1 MSTITDDATTIT
13 DDLASL
19 LAKARRPGD
28 FHVSGVVETFPP
40 GLSVEGVGEI
50 ALPLLPF
57 QAEQL
62 VAAASAAPFGRGA
75 ETVYDPNVRRTW
87 QIQPGQVKIASKH
100 WPQTLQTVLARVGD
114 GLGVEDPI
122 EAEFYKLLVYDEG
135 SFFAGHRDT
144 EKSPGMFATLV
155 IVLPSVCSG
164 GELLVRH
171 GGREAKLDM
180 RAADPSE
187 VAFAAFY
194 ADCVHEVLPVTSGC
208 RLALVYNLT
217 RRGKRGALAPPS
229 HESEQ
234 AAAAAL
240 LGEWAGRGAPP
251 TKIVYLL
258 EHAYTQAELGFAAL
272 KGADSAAAAILVEA
286 ARRARCDLHLA
297 LLTIEESGA
306 AEYADSPRSRRDRW
320 SEPELE
326 AGEVFE
332 SSRVLSQWRR
342 PDGAA
347 SPLSE
352 LPFGDDEISPSEA
365 LEDMVPDEEHF
376 QEHAGN
382 EGASFERS
390 YSRAALVLW
399 PSDRIFAVVNQAGLA
414 ATLPL
419 LADMAMRWTASGED
433 RGSQLWRDARA
444 LSEEM
449 LRTWATPGH
458 YYRADG
464 KLSDAGKFLAALTD
478 LEDESRISE
487 FLMQVVAAGL
497 FTIGDNASVVAAL
510 QALPP
515 EQGGDLLL
523 RIVAGTSAAAFE
535 RSADLLSRAAAAPGL
550 GNPAQ
555 RLAAAKALVAAM
567 PAKAQEPTAANSWR
581 RDFRVASRP
590 IVDLVSGVAAIDD
603 ELADKAVAFALARP
617 QIYEMDGALVPAARE
632 LTASGEFKDAS
643 AAKSLRAAC
652 LAHLGARIAQTLE
665 PPADWRRASAVGC
678 KCAHCAELSAFLA
691 DPARGVWR
699 FRAIQSARSH
709 VEETIRNAG
718 VDISWKTEKQGSP
731 HILVCTKTQAS
742 YERAVR
748 QRATDVADAAA
759 LRG

>member
-1 MSTITDDATTIT
+1 MSTITDDTATIT

-87 QIQPGQVKIASKH
+87 QIEPGQVKIASKH
-100 WPQTLQTVLARVGD
+100 WPQTLQTVLARVGE

-164 GELLVRH
+164 GELVVRH

-187 VAFAAFY
+187 IAFAAFY

-229 HESEQ
+229 HEREQ

-240 LGEWAGRGAPP
+240 LGEWAGRGDPP

-449 LRTWATPGH
+449 LRTWPTGGSLLPRGRKTQRRGEVSR
-458 YYRADG
+458 RAD
-464 KLSDAGKFLAALTD
+464 
-478 LEDESRISE
+478 
-487 FLMQVVAAGL
+487 
-497 FTIGDNASVVAAL
+497 
-510 QALPP
+510 
-515 EQGGDLLL
+515 
-523 RIVAGTSAAAFE
+523 
-535 RSADLLSRAAAAPGL
+535 
-550 GNPAQ
+550 
-555 RLAAAKALVAAM
+555 
-567 PAKAQEPTAANSWR
+567 
-581 RDFRVASRP
+581 
-590 IVDLVSGVAAIDD
+590 
-603 ELADKAVAFALARP
+603 RP
-617 QIYEMDGALVPAARE
+617 QGRI
-632 LTASGEFKDAS
+632 
-643 AAKSLRAAC
+643 
-652 LAHLGARIAQTLE
+652 AHLGIPDAGRRGRTLHDRRQRVGRRGAAGAAAGAGRRFAAAHRRRHVRGRVRTQRRSARSGRGGA
-665 PPADWRRASAVGC
+665 RAGKPGA
-678 KCAHCAELSAFLA
+678 A
-691 DPARGVWR
+691 PRGG
-699 FRAIQSARSH
+699 QSARRRH
-709 VEETIRNAG
+709 AREGA
-718 VDISWKTEKQGSP
+718 
-731 HILVCTKTQAS
+731 
-742 YERAVR
+742 RAHGR
-748 QRATDVADAAA
+748 Q
-759 LRG
+759 

>member
-1 MSTITDDATTIT
+1 MFP
-13 DDLASL
+13 ASWRRFRRGYRWR
-19 LAKARRPGD
+19 ASARSR
-28 FHVSGVVETFPP
+28 
-40 GLSVEGVGEI
+40 
-50 ALPLLPF
+50 LPLLPF

-87 QIQPGQVKIASKH
+87 QIEPGKVKIASKH
-100 WPQTLQTVLARVGD
+100 WPQTLQTVLARVGE

-164 GELLVRH
+164 GELVVRH

-187 VAFAAFY
+187 IAFAAFY

-229 HESEQ
+229 HEREQ

-240 LGEWAGRGAPP
+240 LGEWAGRGDPP

-332 SSRVLSQWRR
+332 SSRTLSQWRR

-419 LADMAMRWTASGED
+419 LVDMAMRWTASGED

-449 LRTWATPGH
+449 LRTWPKAEH

-464 KLSDAGKFLAALTD
+464 KLSNAGKFLAALTD
-478 LEDESRISE
+478 LRDESRISE
-487 FLMQVVAAGL
+487 FLTQVVAAGL

-535 RSADLLSRAAAAPGL
+535 RSADLLARAAAAPGL
-550 GNPAQ
+550 GNRRSASRRPK
-555 RLAAAKALVAAM
+555 RSSPPCPRRRKSPRPPITGAATSKSPRGPSSISSVASRRST
-567 PAKAQEPTAANSWR
+567 PSSPTRPWRSPWRVRKSTKWTARWFLRRASWPRAANSRTRPPRNRCARRVWR
-581 RDFRVASRP
+581 
-590 IVDLVSGVAAIDD
+590 I
-603 ELADKAVAFALARP
+603 
-617 QIYEMDGALVPAARE
+617 
-632 LTASGEFKDAS
+632 
-643 AAKSLRAAC
+643 LR
-652 LAHLGARIAQTLE
+652 ARIAQTLE
-665 PPADWRRASAVGC
+665 PPKDWRRASAVGC

>member
-1 MSTITDDATTIT
+1 MSTITDDTTKIT

-40 GLSVEGVGEI
+40 GLWVEGAGEI
-50 ALPLLPF
+50 PLPLLPF

-87 QIQPGQVKIASKH
+87 QIEPGKVKIASKH
-100 WPQTLQTVLARVGD
+100 WPQTLQTVLARVGE

-155 IVLPSVCSG
+155 IVLPSACSG
-164 GELLVRH
+164 GELVVRH

-187 VAFAAFY
+187 IAFAAFY

-229 HESEQ
+229 HEREQ
-234 AAAAAL
+234 AAAAAML
-240 LGEWAGRGAPP
+240 SEWAGRGDP
-251 TKIVYLL
+251 TKIVYLV
-258 EHAYTQAELGFAAL
+258 EHAYPQAELGFAAL

-306 AEYADSPRSRRDRW
+306 AEYADSPRSRRGGW
-320 SEPELE
+320 SGRERE

-332 SSRVLSQWRR
+332 SPRVLSQWRR

-352 LPFGDDEISPSEA
+352 LPFGNDEISPSEA

-449 LRTWATPGH
+449 LRTWPTSDH

-478 LEDESRISE
+478 LKDESRISE
-487 FLMQVVAAGL
+487 FLTQVVAAGL

-535 RSADLLSRAAAAPGL
+535 RSADLLARAAAASGL
-550 GNPAQ
+550 GYPAQ
-555 RLAAAKALVAAM
+555 RLAAAKALVVAM
-567 PAKAQEPTAANSWR
+567 PTKASEPSAANNWR

-590 IVDLVSGVAAIDD
+590 IVDLVRGVAAIDD

-652 LAHLGARIAQTLE
+652 LAHLGARIALTLE

-678 KCAHCAELSAFLA
+678 KCGHCAELSAFLA

-699 FRAIQSARSH
+699 LRAGQASRSH
-709 VEETIRNAG
+709 VEQTIKSARAD
-718 VDISWKTEKQGSP
+718 VSTKTEKQGSP
-731 HILVCTKTQAS
+731 HILLCTKTQAS
-742 YERAVR
+742 YERAVG
-748 QRATDVADAAA
+748 QRSTDVADAAA
-759 LRG
+759 LAG

>member
-1 MSTITDDATTIT
+1 MSTITDDTTTIT

-87 QIQPGQVKIASKH
+87 QIEPGQVKIASKH
-100 WPQTLQTVLARVGD
+100 WPQTLQTVLARVGE

-164 GELLVRH
+164 GELVVRH

-187 VAFAAFY
+187 IAFAAFY

-229 HESEQ
+229 HEREQ

-240 LGEWAGRGAPP
+240 LGEWAGRGDPP

-332 SSRVLSQWRR
+332 SSRSLSQWRR

-433 RGSQLWRDARA
+433 HGSQLWRDARA

-449 LRTWATPGH
+449 LRTWPTAGH

-478 LEDESRISE
+478 LRDESRIVE
-487 FLMQVVAAGL
+487 FLTQVV
-497 FTIGDNASVVAAL
+497 
-510 QALPP
+510 
-515 EQGGDLLL
+515 
-523 RIVAGTSAAAFE
+523 VAGTLHDRRQRVDRGGAAGAAAGAGRRFAAAHRRRNIRGRVRTQR
-535 RSADLLSRAAAAPGL
+535 RSARSGRGGARAGISGAAP
-550 GNPAQ
+550 
-555 RLAAAKALVAAM
+555 
-567 PAKAQEPTAANSWR
+567 
-581 RDFRVASRP
+581 
-590 IVDLVSGVAAIDD
+590 
-603 ELADKAVAFALARP
+603 
-617 QIYEMDGALVPAARE
+617 
-632 LTASGEFKDAS
+632 
-643 AAKSLRAAC
+643 
-652 LAHLGARIAQTLE
+652 
-665 PPADWRRASAVGC
+665 
-678 KCAHCAELSAFLA
+678 
-691 DPARGVWR
+691 RGG
-699 FRAIQSARSH
+699 QSARRRH
-709 VEETIRNAG
+709 AREGA
-718 VDISWKTEKQGSP
+718 
-731 HILVCTKTQAS
+731 
-742 YERAVR
+742 RAHGR
-748 QRATDVADAAA
+748 Q
-759 LRG
+759 

>member
-1 MSTITDDATTIT
+1 MSTITDDTATIT

-62 VAAASAAPFGRGA
+62 VAAASVAPFGRGA
-75 ETVYDPNVRRTW
+75 ETVYDPSVRRTW
-87 QIQPGQVKIASKH
+87 QIEPGQVKIASKH
-100 WPQTLQTVLARVGD
+100 WPQTLQTVLARVGE

-122 EAEFYKLLVYDEG
+122 EAELYKLLVYDEG

-164 GELLVRH
+164 GELVVRH

-187 VAFAAFY
+187 IAFAAFY

-229 HESEQ
+229 HEREQ
-234 AAAAAL
+234 AAAAAML
-240 LGEWAGRGAPP
+240 SEWAGRGDP

-258 EHAYTQAELGFAAL
+258 EHAYTQAELGFVAL

-297 LLTIEESGA
+297 LLKIEESGA

-399 PSDRIFAVVNQAGLA
+399 PSDRIFAVVNQAGLD
-414 ATLPL
+414 ATLPF
-419 LADMAMRWTASGED
+419 LADMAKRWSASGKD

-449 LRTWATPGH
+449 LRTWPKAGP
-458 YYRADG
+458 YYRAG
-464 KLSDAGKFLAALTD
+464 GGASDVGRFLAALTELGD
-478 LEDESRISE
+478 VSRIVE
-487 FLMQVVAAGL
+487 FLTQVVVAGI
-497 FTIGDNASVVAAL
+497 FTSGDNASVVAAL
-510 QALPP
+510 RVLLQ
-515 EQGGDLLL
+515 EQSGDWLL

-535 RSADLLSRAAAAPGL
+535 RSADLLARAAAAPGL
-550 GNPAQ
+550 GYPAQ
-555 RLAAAKALVAAM
+555 RLAAARALVAAM
-567 PAKAQEPTAANSWR
+567 PAKAREPTAANDWR

-590 IVDLVSGVAAIDD
+590 IVDLVSGVAAIDAG
-603 ELADKAVAFALARP
+603 LADNAVAFALARP

-632 LTASGEFKDAS
+632 LTAGGETKDSS
-643 AAKSLRAAC
+643 AVTSLRAAC
-652 LAHLGARIAQTLE
+652 LAHLRARIAKTLE
-665 PPADWRRASAVGC
+665 PPKDWRRASAVGC
-678 KCAHCAELSAFLA
+678 KCEHCAELSAFLD

-699 FRAIQSARSH
+699 FRAGQANRSH
-709 VEETIRNAG
+709 VELTIKSAR
-718 VDISWKTEKQGSP
+718 VDISMKTEKQGSP
-731 HILVCTKTQAS
+731 HILVCAKTQAS
-742 YERAVR
+742 YERAVK
-748 QRATDVADAAA
+748 QRATDVAEAAA
-759 LRG
+759 LSG